1 MKNFISNVIILT
13 GVTLACYL
21 LVGQIVQIN
30 GESMNPT
37 IKNNEWILA
46 EKISPKF
53 GEFKRGEIVVFKS
66 PENNNRL
73 LIKRII
79 GLPNETMEIKYGLVY
94 IDGKLLNEPYL
105 ITDAVK
111 ENSEYKIGENEYVML
126 GDNRENS
133 IDSREY
139 GVVKKEGLLGRALFV
154 YKPIQNFRLL
164 LLLRE

>member
-1 MKNFISNVIILT
+1 M
-13 GVTLACYL
+13 
-21 LVGQIVQIN
+21 
-30 GESMNPT
+30 
-37 IKNNEWILA
+37 
-46 EKISPKF
+46 
-53 GEFKRGEIVVFKS
+53 
-66 PENNNRL
+66 
-73 LIKRII
+73 
-79 GLPNETMEIKYGLVY
+79 VY